1 MQKILIVG
9 PAWVGD
15 MVMAQSVFIT
25 LRQRWPNAEIDV
37 IAPAWSV
44 PILKRMPE
52 VRRHIEMPV
61 GHGEFDLPAR
71 YRLGKQLHAEAYD
84 QAIILPRSFKS
95 AITPFFA
102 GIPKRTGF
110 RGEMRFGLINDMRP
124 LDKKVLPQM
133 VQRYV
138 ALGLDRDAFLP
149 PSHIPQPKLEID
161 SQNQQRLL
169 AELSLSTD
177 KPVVGIMPGAEYGP
191 AKRWPLK
198 NYADLARQLIGKGNQ
213 VWLFGSAKDQQ
224 ACEEILDAAGD
235 GVVDLSGKTSL
246 EDAVDLIAA
255 TELVVTN
262 DSGLMHI
269 AAATGRNLVAIY
281 GSSSP
286 AYTPP
291 LTDRATVVYLD
302 LECSPCFERE
312 CPLGHYRC
320 LKDISVERVVD
331 SCLSRGELSC

>member
-1 MQKILIVG
+1 MIKPL
-9 PAWVGD
+9 
-15 MVMAQSVFIT
+15 SC
-25 LRQRWPNAEIDV
+25 L
-37 IAPAWSV
+37 
-44 PILKRMPE
+44 
-52 VRRHIEMPV
+52 
-61 GHGEFDLPAR
+61 AR
-71 YRLGKQLHAEAYD
+71 
-84 QAIILPRSFKS
+84 SN
-95 AITPFFA
+95 
-102 GIPKRTGF
+102 
-110 RGEMRFGLINDMRP
+110 GLINDMRP

-138 ALGLDRDAFLP
+138 ALGLDRDALLP

-169 AELSLSTD
+169 AELSLSVE

-213 VWLFGSAKDQQ
+213 VWLFGSAKDRQ
-224 ACEEILDAAGD
+224 ACEEILDAASD